1 MVGWSAIYSLDPQSG
16 CFSLNSNC
24 PVTLNGMNFI
34 SVLVLAFASSLFLGT
49 AEPVQS
55 ADTAESVEHAGPILG
70 DLTVDSVRIWLRTAA
85 PRSSVIEIKDAGGEI
100 VRRCPLQTTAE
111 SDHTGILKILDLT
124 PGTRFTFSI
133 DGKTNSDWWFRTR
146 PASDDACRI
155 AFGSCADEGDG
166 SASVW
171 RRMESD
177 EVTALVLL
185 GDTPYI
191 DTTDLAR
198 QRARYREFSQPV
210 DFARLVSHVPVYSTW
225 DDHDFGRND
234 TDGNLPGKEN
244 SRQAVT
250 EYRPNPSFGE
260 NGQGIYTSFRQGP
273 VEVFLLDARW
283 FARTEG
289 GANDPTLLGAQQWAW
304 LERSLAASTAPF
316 KILACGMVFNGS
328 VRPFKTD
335 CWGVYLAEYERLI
348 ELIAR
353 VKAEGVVLVSGDV
366 HWSRVIRHDTKGR
379 LGYDLMEFVTSPIHE
394 RLIPAANPPHP
405 GLIFSVGEINSFLL
419 VDATTAGASST
430 LVARIRNAA
439 GQDLHVE
446 KITVPSGK
454 PVLPR

>member
-1 MVGWSAIYSLDPQSG
+1 
-16 CFSLNSNC
+16 
-24 PVTLNGMNFI
+24 MNFI
-34 SVLVLAFASSLFLGT
+34 SVLVLVCSTPLLLST
-49 AEPVQS
+49 AEQADS
-55 ADTAESVEHAGPILG
+55 ADTAESAELAGPMLG
-70 DLTVDSVRIWLRTAA
+70 DLTADSVRIWLRTAA
-85 PRSSVIEIKDAGGEI
+85 PRSSVVEIKDADGEI

-111 SDHTGILKILDLT
+111 SDHTGILEVLDLA
-124 PGTRFTFSI
+124 PAARFTFSI
-133 DGKTNSDWWFRTR
+133 DGKTDPDWWFRTR
-146 PASDDACRI
+146 PASDVACRI

-171 RRMESD
+171 RRMEGD

-198 QRARYREFSQPV
+198 QRSRYRAFAQPA

-260 NGQGIYTSFRQGP
+260 NGEGIYTNFRQGP

-289 GANDPTLLGAQQWAW
+289 DLSAPTLLGARQWAW

-316 KILACGMVFNGS
+316 KVLACGMVFNGS

-335 CWGVYLAEYERLI
+335 CWGVYPAEYDRLI
-348 ELIAR
+348 DLIAR
-353 VKAEGVVLVSGDV
+353 VKSQGVVLVSGDV
-366 HWSRVIRHDTKGR
+366 HWSRVIRHDTKDR

-394 RLIPAANPPHP
+394 KLIPAANPPHP
-405 GLIFSVGEINSFLL
+405 GLVFSVGEINSFLL
-419 VDATTAGASST
+419 VDAVTADDAST

-446 KITVPSGK
+446 EIAARSGDAVPT
-454 PVLPR
+454 P

>member
-1 MVGWSAIYSLDPQSG
+1 
-16 CFSLNSNC
+16 
-24 PVTLNGMNFI
+24 MNFI
-34 SVLVLAFASSLFLGT
+34 SVLVLVCSTPLLLST
-49 AEPVQS
+49 AEQVDS
-55 ADTAESVEHAGPILG
+55 ADTAESVELAGPMLG
-70 DLTVDSVRIWLRTAA
+70 DLTADSVRIWLRTAA
-85 PRSSVIEIKDAGGEI
+85 PRSSVVEIKDADGEI

-111 SDHTGILKILDLT
+111 SDHTGILEVLDLA
-124 PGTRFTFSI
+124 PAARFTFSI
-133 DGKTNSDWWFRTR
+133 DGKTDPDWWFRTR
-146 PASDDACRI
+146 PASDGACRI

-171 RRMESD
+171 RRMEGD

-198 QRARYREFSQPV
+198 QRSRYRAFAQPA

-260 NGQGIYTSFRQGP
+260 NGEGIYTNFRQGP

-289 GANDPTLLGAQQWAW
+289 DLSAPTLLGARQWAW

-316 KILACGMVFNGS
+316 KVLACGMVFNGS

-335 CWGVYLAEYERLI
+335 CWGVYPAEYDRLI
-348 ELIAR
+348 DLIAR
-353 VKAEGVVLVSGDV
+353 VKSQGVVLVSGDV
-366 HWSRVIRHDTKGR
+366 HWSRVIRHDTKDR

-394 RLIPAANPPHP
+394 KLIPAANPPHP
-405 GLIFSVGEINSFLL
+405 GLVFSVGEINSFLL
-419 VDATTAGASST
+419 VDAVTADDAST

-446 KITVPSGK
+446 EIAARSGDAVPT
-454 PVLPR
+454 P

>member
-1 MVGWSAIYSLDPQSG
+1 
-16 CFSLNSNC
+16 
-24 PVTLNGMNFI
+24 MNFI
-34 SVLVLAFASSLFLGT
+34 SVLVLVCSTPLLLST
-49 AEPVQS
+49 AEQVDS
-55 ADTAESVEHAGPILG
+55 ADTAESVELAGPMLG
-70 DLTVDSVRIWLRTAA
+70 DLTADSVRIWLRTAV
-85 PRSSVIEIKDAGGEI
+85 PRSSVVEIKDAGGEV

-111 SDHTGILKILDLT
+111 SDHTGILEVLDLA
-124 PGTRFTFSI
+124 PAARFTFSI
-133 DGKTNSDWWFRTR
+133 DGKTDPDWWFRTR
-146 PASDDACRI
+146 PASDVACRI

-171 RRMESD
+171 RRMEGD

-198 QRARYREFSQPV
+198 QRSRYRAFAQPA

-260 NGQGIYTSFRQGP
+260 NGEGIYTNFRQGP

-289 GANDPTLLGAQQWAW
+289 DLSAPTLLGARQWAW

-316 KILACGMVFNGS
+316 KVLACGMVFNGS

-335 CWGVYLAEYERLI
+335 CWGVYPAEYDRLI
-348 ELIAR
+348 DLIAR
-353 VKAEGVVLVSGDV
+353 VKSQGVVLVSGDV
-366 HWSRVIRHDTKGR
+366 HWSRVIRHDTKDR

-394 RLIPAANPPHP
+394 KLIPAANPPHP
-405 GLIFSVGEINSFLL
+405 GLVFSVGEINSFLL
-419 VDATTAGASST
+419 VDAVTADDAST

-446 KITVPSGK
+446 EIAARSGDAVPS
-454 PVLPR
+454 P

>member
-1 MVGWSAIYSLDPQSG
+1 
-16 CFSLNSNC
+16 
-24 PVTLNGMNFI
+24 MNFI
-34 SVLVLAFASSLFLGT
+34 SVLVLVCSTPLLLST
-49 AEPVQS
+49 AEQVDS
-55 ADTAESVEHAGPILG
+55 ADTAESVELAGPMLG
-70 DLTVDSVRIWLRTAA
+70 DLTADSVRIWLRTAV
-85 PRSSVIEIKDAGGEI
+85 PRSSVVEIKDAGGEV

-111 SDHTGILKILDLT
+111 SDHTGILEVLDLA
-124 PGTRFTFSI
+124 PAARFTFSI
-133 DGKTNSDWWFRTR
+133 DGKTDPDWWFRTR
-146 PASDDACRI
+146 PASDGACRI

-171 RRMESD
+171 RRMEGD

-198 QRARYREFSQPV
+198 QRSRYRAFAQPA

-260 NGQGIYTSFRQGP
+260 NGEGIYTNFRQGP

-289 GANDPTLLGAQQWAW
+289 DLSAPTLLGARQWAW

-316 KILACGMVFNGS
+316 KVLACGMVFNGS

-335 CWGVYLAEYERLI
+335 CWGVYPAEYDRLI
-348 ELIAR
+348 DLIAR
-353 VKAEGVVLVSGDV
+353 VKSQGVVLVSGDV
-366 HWSRVIRHDTKGR
+366 HWSRVIRHDTKDR

-394 RLIPAANPPHP
+394 KLIPAANPPHP
-405 GLIFSVGEINSFLL
+405 GLVFSVGEINSFLL
-419 VDATTAGASST
+419 VDAVTADDAST

-446 KITVPSGK
+446 EIAARSGDAVPT
-454 PVLPR
+454 P

>member
-1 MVGWSAIYSLDPQSG
+1 MKVIIALVLLAVSQPLFGTTKRVDR
-16 CFSLNSNC
+16 
-24 PVTLNGMNFI
+24 I
-34 SVLVLAFASSLFLGT
+34 SVAPSAEDAGPMLG
-49 AEPVQS
+49 
-55 ADTAESVEHAGPILG
+55 DLTAESVK
-70 DLTVDSVRIWLRTAA
+70 IWIRTPA
-85 PRSSVIEIKDAGGEI
+85 PRTSVVEIRDADGGI
-100 VRRCPLQTTAE
+100 VRRGPLRTTAE
-111 SDHTGILKILDLT
+111 SDHTGTLEVLGLS

-133 DGKTNSDWWFRTR
+133 DGKTDDDWWFRTR
-146 PASDDACRI
+146 AEADQTCRI
-155 AFGSCADEGDG
+155 AFGSCADEGAG

-171 RRMESD
+171 RRMD
-177 EVTALVLL
+177 DDRVTALVLL

-198 QRARYREFSQPV
+198 QRSRYRAFAQPA

-244 SRQAVT
+244 SRRAVT
-250 EYRPNPSFGE
+250 EYRPNPGYGE
-260 NGQGIYTSFRQGP
+260 NGEGIYTSFRQGP

-289 GANDPTLLGAQQWAW
+289 DMSDPTLLGARQWAW

-335 CWGVYLAEYERLI
+335 CWGVYPAEYARLVD
-348 ELIAR
+348 LIAR
-353 VKAEGVVLVSGDV
+353 VKSKGVVLVSGDV
-366 HWSRVIRHDTKGR
+366 HWSRVIRHDTKER

-394 RLIPAANPPHP
+394 KLIPAANPPHP

-419 VDATTAGASST
+419 VDAVTTDDATT

-439 GQDLHVE
+439 GEDLHAEEISATATGVGA
-446 KITVPSGK
+446 TP
-454 PVLPR
+454 

>member
-1 MVGWSAIYSLDPQSG
+1 VCSTPLLLS
-16 CFSLNSNC
+16 
-24 PVTLNGMNFI
+24 
-34 SVLVLAFASSLFLGT
+34 T
-49 AEPVQS
+49 AEQVDS
-55 ADTAESVEHAGPILG
+55 ADTAESVELAGPMLG
-70 DLTVDSVRIWLRTAA
+70 DLTADSVRIWLRTAV
-85 PRSSVIEIKDAGGEI
+85 PRSSVVEIKDAGGEV

-111 SDHTGILKILDLT
+111 SDHTGILEVLDLA
-124 PGTRFTFSI
+124 PAARFTFSI
-133 DGKTNSDWWFRTR
+133 DGKTDPDWWFRTR
-146 PASDDACRI
+146 PASDGACRI

-171 RRMESD
+171 RRMEGD

-198 QRARYREFSQPV
+198 QRSRYRAFAQPA

-260 NGQGIYTSFRQGP
+260 NGEGIYTNFRQGP

-289 GANDPTLLGAQQWAW
+289 DLSAPTLLGARQWAW

-316 KILACGMVFNGS
+316 KVLACGMVFNGS

-335 CWGVYLAEYERLI
+335 CWGVYPAEYDRLI
-348 ELIAR
+348 DLIAR
-353 VKAEGVVLVSGDV
+353 VKSQGVVLVSGDV
-366 HWSRVIRHDTKGR
+366 HWSRVIRHDTKDR

-394 RLIPAANPPHP
+394 KLIPAANPPHP
-405 GLIFSVGEINSFLL
+405 GLVFSVGEINSFLL
-419 VDATTAGASST
+419 VDAVTADDAST

-446 KITVPSGK
+446 EIAARSGDAVPS
-454 PVLPR
+454 P

>member
-1 MVGWSAIYSLDPQSG
+1 
-16 CFSLNSNC
+16 
-24 PVTLNGMNFI
+24 MNFI
-34 SVLVLAFASSLFLGT
+34 SSLILVCVSQLFFGITERVEPVSAASSAEDAGPMLG
-49 AEPVQS
+49 
-55 ADTAESVEHAGPILG
+55 DLTAESVK
-70 DLTVDSVRIWLRTAA
+70 IWIRTPT
-85 PRSSVIEIKDAGGEI
+85 PRTSAVEISDPDGEI
-100 VRRCPLQTTAE
+100 VRRCRLRTTAE
-111 SDHTGILKILDLT
+111 SDHTGTLEVLALP

-133 DGKTNSDWWFRTR
+133 DGKTDADWWFRTR
-146 PASDDACRI
+146 PTADESCRL
-155 AFGSCADEGDG
+155 AFGSCADEGAG

-198 QRARYREFSQPV
+198 QRARYRAFAQPA
-210 DFARLVSHVPVYSTW
+210 DFARLVSHVPLYSTW

-260 NGQGIYTSFRQGP
+260 NGEGIYTSFRQGP

-283 FARTEG
+283 FARTQG
-289 GANDPTLLGAQQWAW
+289 DANDPTLLGARQWAW
-304 LERSLAASTAPF
+304 LERSLAASNAPF

-335 CWGVYLAEYERLI
+335 CWGVYPAEYQRLI

-353 VKAEGVVLVSGDV
+353 TEAQGVVLVSGDV
-366 HWSRVIRHDTKGR
+366 HWSRVIRHDTKDR

-394 RLIPAANPPHP
+394 KLIPAANPPHS

-419 VDATTAGASST
+419 VDATTEGDSAT

-446 KITVPSGK
+446 KIAATSGGVE
-454 PVLPR
+454 PNP

>member
-1 MVGWSAIYSLDPQSG
+1 
-16 CFSLNSNC
+16 
-24 PVTLNGMNFI
+24 MNFI
-34 SVLVLAFASSLFLGT
+34 SVLVLVCSTPLSLST
-49 AEPVQS
+49 AEQVDT
-55 ADTAESVEHAGPILG
+55 ADTAESAELAGPMLG
-70 DLTVDSVRIWLRTAA
+70 DLTADSVRIWLRTAA
-85 PRSSVIEIKDAGGEI
+85 PRSSVVEIKDADGEI

-111 SDHTGILKILDLT
+111 SDHTGILEVLDLA
-124 PGTRFTFSI
+124 PAARFTFSI
-133 DGKTNSDWWFRTR
+133 DGKTDPDWWFRTR
-146 PASDDACRI
+146 PASDVACRI

-171 RRMESD
+171 RRMEGD

-198 QRARYREFSQPV
+198 QRSRYRAFAQPA

-260 NGQGIYTSFRQGP
+260 NGEGIYTNFRQGP

-289 GANDPTLLGAQQWAW
+289 DLSAPTLLGARQWAW

-316 KILACGMVFNGS
+316 KVLACGMVFNGS

-335 CWGVYLAEYERLI
+335 CWGVYPAEYDRLI
-348 ELIAR
+348 DLIAR
-353 VKAEGVVLVSGDV
+353 VKSQGVVLVSGDV
-366 HWSRVIRHDTKGR
+366 HWSRVIRHDTKDR

-394 RLIPAANPPHP
+394 KLIPAANPPHP
-405 GLIFSVGEINSFLL
+405 GLVFSVGEINSFLL
-419 VDATTAGASST
+419 VDAVTADDAST

-446 KITVPSGK
+446 EIAARSGDAVPT
-454 PVLPR
+454 P

>member
-1 MVGWSAIYSLDPQSG
+1 
-16 CFSLNSNC
+16 
-24 PVTLNGMNFI
+24 MNFI
-34 SVLVLAFASSLFLGT
+34 SVLVLVCSTPLLLST
-49 AEPVQS
+49 AEQVDS
-55 ADTAESVEHAGPILG
+55 ADTAESVELAGPMLG
-70 DLTVDSVRIWLRTAA
+70 DLTADSVRIWLRTAA
-85 PRSSVIEIKDAGGEI
+85 PRSSVVEIKDADGEV

-111 SDHTGILKILDLT
+111 SDHTGILEVLDLA
-124 PGTRFTFSI
+124 PAARFTFSI
-133 DGKTNSDWWFRTR
+133 DGKTDPDWWFRTR
-146 PASDDACRI
+146 PASDGACRI

-171 RRMESD
+171 RRMEGD

-198 QRARYREFSQPV
+198 QRSRYRAFAQPA

-260 NGQGIYTSFRQGP
+260 NGEGIYTNFRQGP

-289 GANDPTLLGAQQWAW
+289 DLSAPTLLGARQWAW
-304 LERSLAASTAPF
+304 LERSLAASRAPF
-316 KILACGMVFNGS
+316 KVLACGMVFNGS

-335 CWGVYLAEYERLI
+335 CWGVYPAEYDRLI
-348 ELIAR
+348 DLIAR
-353 VKAEGVVLVSGDV
+353 VKSQGVVLVSGDV
-366 HWSRVIRHDTKGR
+366 HWSRVIRHDTKDR

-394 RLIPAANPPHP
+394 KLIPAANPPHP
-405 GLIFSVGEINSFLL
+405 GLVFSVGEINSFLL
-419 VDATTAGASST
+419 VDAVTADDAST

-446 KITVPSGK
+446 EIAARSGDAVPS
-454 PVLPR
+454 P

>member
-1 MVGWSAIYSLDPQSG
+1 
-16 CFSLNSNC
+16 
-24 PVTLNGMNFI
+24 MNFI
-34 SVLVLAFASSLFLGT
+34 SVLVLVCSTPLLLST
-49 AEPVQS
+49 AEQVDS
-55 ADTAESVEHAGPILG
+55 ADTAESVELAGPMLG
-70 DLTVDSVRIWLRTAA
+70 DLTADSVRIWLRTAA
-85 PRSSVIEIKDAGGEI
+85 PRSSVVEIKDADGEI

-111 SDHTGILKILDLT
+111 SDHTGILEVLDLA
-124 PGTRFTFSI
+124 PAARFTFSI
-133 DGKTNSDWWFRTR
+133 DGKTDPDWWFRTR
-146 PASDDACRI
+146 PASDVACRI

-171 RRMESD
+171 RRMEGD

-198 QRARYREFSQPV
+198 QRSRYRAFAQPA

-260 NGQGIYTSFRQGP
+260 NGEGIYTNFRQGP

-289 GANDPTLLGAQQWAW
+289 DLSAPTLLGAQQWAW

-335 CWGVYLAEYERLI
+335 CWGVYPAEYDRLI
-348 ELIAR
+348 DLIAR
-353 VKAEGVVLVSGDV
+353 VKSQGVVLVSGDV
-366 HWSRVIRHDTKGR
+366 HWSRVIRHDTKDR

-394 RLIPAANPPHP
+394 KLIPAANPPHP
-405 GLIFSVGEINSFLL
+405 GLVFSVGEINSFLL
-419 VDATTAGASST
+419 VDAVTADDAST

-446 KITVPSGK
+446 EIAARSGDAVPS
-454 PVLPR
+454 P

>member
-1 MVGWSAIYSLDPQSG
+1 
-16 CFSLNSNC
+16 
-24 PVTLNGMNFI
+24 MNFI
-34 SVLVLAFASSLFLGT
+34 SVLVLVCSTPLLLST
-49 AEPVQS
+49 AEQVDS
-55 ADTAESVEHAGPILG
+55 ADTAESVELAGPMLG
-70 DLTVDSVRIWLRTAA
+70 DLTADSVRIWLRTAA
-85 PRSSVIEIKDAGGEI
+85 PRSSVVEIKDADGEI

-111 SDHTGILKILDLT
+111 SDHTGILEVLDLA
-124 PGTRFTFSI
+124 PAARFTFSI
-133 DGKTNSDWWFRTR
+133 DGKTDPDWWFRTR
-146 PASDDACRI
+146 PASDVACRI

-171 RRMESD
+171 RRMEGD

-198 QRARYREFSQPV
+198 QRSRYRAFAQPA

-260 NGQGIYTSFRQGP
+260 NGEGIYTNFRQGP

-289 GANDPTLLGAQQWAW
+289 DLSAPTLLGARQWAW

-316 KILACGMVFNGS
+316 KVLACGMVFNGS

-335 CWGVYLAEYERLI
+335 CWGVYPAEYDRLI
-348 ELIAR
+348 DLIAR
-353 VKAEGVVLVSGDV
+353 VKSQGVVLVSGDV
-366 HWSRVIRHDTKGR
+366 HWSRVIRHDTKDR

-394 RLIPAANPPHP
+394 KLIPAANPPHP
-405 GLIFSVGEINSFLL
+405 GLVFSVGEINSFLL
-419 VDATTAGASST
+419 VDAVTADDAST

-446 KITVPSGK
+446 EIAARSGDAVPS
-454 PVLPR
+454 P

>member
-1 MVGWSAIYSLDPQSG
+1 
-16 CFSLNSNC
+16 
-24 PVTLNGMNFI
+24 MNFI
-34 SVLVLAFASSLFLGT
+34 SVLVLVCSTPLLLST
-49 AEPVQS
+49 AEQADS
-55 ADTAESVEHAGPILG
+55 ADTAESAELAGPMLG
-70 DLTVDSVRIWLRTAA
+70 DLTADSVRIWLRTAA
-85 PRSSVIEIKDAGGEI
+85 PRSSVVEIKDADGEI

-111 SDHTGILKILDLT
+111 SDHTGILEVLDLA
-124 PGTRFTFSI
+124 PAARFTFSI
-133 DGKTNSDWWFRTR
+133 DGKTDPDWWFRTR
-146 PASDDACRI
+146 PASDGACRI

-171 RRMESD
+171 RRMEGD

-185 GDTPYI
+185 GDTLYI

-198 QRARYREFSQPV
+198 QRSRYRAFAQPA

-260 NGQGIYTSFRQGP
+260 NGEGIYTNFRQGP

-289 GANDPTLLGAQQWAW
+289 DLSAPTLLGARQWAW

-316 KILACGMVFNGS
+316 KVLACGMVFNGS

-335 CWGVYLAEYERLI
+335 CWGVYPAEYDRLI
-348 ELIAR
+348 DLIAR
-353 VKAEGVVLVSGDV
+353 VKSQGVVLVSGDV
-366 HWSRVIRHDTKGR
+366 HWSRVIRHDTKDR

-394 RLIPAANPPHP
+394 KLIPAANPPHP
-405 GLIFSVGEINSFLL
+405 GLVFSVGEINSFLL
-419 VDATTAGASST
+419 VDAVTADDAST

-446 KITVPSGK
+446 EIAARSGDAVPS
-454 PVLPR
+454 P

>member
-1 MVGWSAIYSLDPQSG
+1 
-16 CFSLNSNC
+16 
-24 PVTLNGMNFI
+24 MNFI
-34 SVLVLAFASSLFLGT
+34 SVLVLVCSTPLLLST
-49 AEPVQS
+49 AEQVDS
-55 ADTAESVEHAGPILG
+55 ADTAESVELAGPMLG
-70 DLTVDSVRIWLRTAA
+70 DLTADSVRIWLRTAV
-85 PRSSVIEIKDAGGEI
+85 PRSSVVEIKDAGGEV

-111 SDHTGILKILDLT
+111 SDHTGILEVLDLA
-124 PGTRFTFSI
+124 PAARFTFSI
-133 DGKTNSDWWFRTR
+133 DGKTDPDWWFRTR
-146 PASDDACRI
+146 PASDVACRI

-171 RRMESD
+171 RRMEGD

-198 QRARYREFSQPV
+198 QRSRYRAFAQPA

-260 NGQGIYTSFRQGP
+260 NGEGIYTNFRQGP

-289 GANDPTLLGAQQWAW
+289 DLSAPTLLGARQWAW

-316 KILACGMVFNGS
+316 KVLACGMVFNGS

-335 CWGVYLAEYERLI
+335 CWGVYPAEYDRLI
-348 ELIAR
+348 DLIAR
-353 VKAEGVVLVSGDV
+353 VKSQGVVLVSGDV
-366 HWSRVIRHDTKGR
+366 HWSRVIRHDTKDR

-394 RLIPAANPPHP
+394 KLIPAANPPHP
-405 GLIFSVGEINSFLL
+405 GLVFSVGEINSFLL
-419 VDATTAGASST
+419 VDAVTADDAST

-446 KITVPSGK
+446 EIAARSGDAVPT
-454 PVLPR
+454 P

>member
-1 MVGWSAIYSLDPQSG
+1 
-16 CFSLNSNC
+16 
-24 PVTLNGMNFI
+24 MNFI
-34 SVLVLAFASSLFLGT
+34 SVLVLVCSTPLLLST
-49 AEPVQS
+49 AEQADS
-55 ADTAESVEHAGPILG
+55 ADTAESAELAGPMLG
-70 DLTVDSVRIWLRTAA
+70 DLTADSVRIWLRTAA
-85 PRSSVIEIKDAGGEI
+85 PRSSVVEIKDADGEI

-111 SDHTGILKILDLT
+111 SDHTGILEVLDLA
-124 PGTRFTFSI
+124 PAARFTFSI
-133 DGKTNSDWWFRTR
+133 DGKTDPDWWFRTR
-146 PASDDACRI
+146 PASDGACRI

-171 RRMESD
+171 RRMEGD

-198 QRARYREFSQPV
+198 QRSRYRAFAQPA

-260 NGQGIYTSFRQGP
+260 NGEGIYTNFRQGP

-289 GANDPTLLGAQQWAW
+289 DLSAPTLLGARQWAW

-316 KILACGMVFNGS
+316 KVLACGMVFNGS

-335 CWGVYLAEYERLI
+335 CWGVYPAEYDRLI
-348 ELIAR
+348 DLIAR
-353 VKAEGVVLVSGDV
+353 VKSQGVVLVSGDV
-366 HWSRVIRHDTKGR
+366 HWSRVIRHDTKDR

-394 RLIPAANPPHP
+394 KLIPAANPPHP
-405 GLIFSVGEINSFLL
+405 GLVFSVGEINSFLL
-419 VDATTAGASST
+419 VDAVTADDAST

-446 KITVPSGK
+446 EIAARSGDAVPT
-454 PVLPR
+454 P

>member
-1 MVGWSAIYSLDPQSG
+1 
-16 CFSLNSNC
+16 
-24 PVTLNGMNFI
+24 MNFI
-34 SVLVLAFASSLFLGT
+34 SVLVLVCSTPLLLST
-49 AEPVQS
+49 AEQVDS
-55 ADTAESVEHAGPILG
+55 ADTAESVELAGPMLG
-70 DLTVDSVRIWLRTAA
+70 DLTADSVRIWLRTAA
-85 PRSSVIEIKDAGGEI
+85 PRSSVVEIKDADGEV

-111 SDHTGILKILDLT
+111 SDHTGILEVLDLA
-124 PGTRFTFSI
+124 PAARFTFSI
-133 DGKTNSDWWFRTR
+133 DGKTDPDWWFRTR
-146 PASDDACRI
+146 PASDVACRI

-171 RRMESD
+171 RRMEGD

-198 QRARYREFSQPV
+198 QRSRYRAFAQPA

-260 NGQGIYTSFRQGP
+260 NGEGIYTNFRQGP

-289 GANDPTLLGAQQWAW
+289 DLSAPTLLGARQWAW

-316 KILACGMVFNGS
+316 KVLACGMVFNGS

-335 CWGVYLAEYERLI
+335 CWGVYPAEYDRLI
-348 ELIAR
+348 DLIAR
-353 VKAEGVVLVSGDV
+353 VKSQGVVLVSGDV
-366 HWSRVIRHDTKGR
+366 HWSRVIRHDTKDR

-394 RLIPAANPPHP
+394 KLIPAANPPHP
-405 GLIFSVGEINSFLL
+405 GLVFSVGEINSFLL
-419 VDATTAGASST
+419 VDAVTADDAST

-446 KITVPSGK
+446 EIAARSGDAVPT
-454 PVLPR
+454 P